1 MISMDP
7 RSSALPAELR
17 VKIYAYAVTSVLP
30 IVVSINYYGGSTKN
44 TEVLGHARLYTTHD
58 LRALATKHEFREEMT
73 NALYAKNVFDI
84 ALSREQPGK
93 GICLSQIDIRRI
105 RKCRLRI
112 NNMETRAYYP
122 RMDVFWNGTLSMY
135 WHHQLRTLV
144 TTLVFYGHQ
153 IETMLVDCAKQNSIW
168 LLECLR
174 PMAMLR
180 NVGLVHFRY
189 DEPSLHPYFRFLE
202 ARMMGNR
209 AVPFANPQQFRDQT
223 EPQDPRSSFRV
234 REGPRS
240 TDMTGEGVAKSREEI
255 EAMTKTL
262 YAMLEIESR

>member
-1 MISMDP
+1 MISMDA
-7 RSSALPAELR
+7 SSKSALPAELR

-44 TEVLGHARLYTTHD
+44 TLVLGHARLYTTHD
-58 LRALATKHEFREEMT
+58 LRALATNHEFREEMT

-112 NNMETRAYYP
+112 NNMETNEYYP
-122 RMDVFWNGTLSMY
+122 RMDVFWNGSISQY

-144 TTLVFYGHQ
+144 ATLVFHGHQ
-153 IETMLVDCAKQNSIW
+153 IETMLVECQQQDPIW
-168 LLECLR
+168 LVECLR

-180 NVGLVHFRY
+180 NVGLVHFRSS
-189 DEPSLHPYFRFLE
+189 EPGGDPYFRFLE
-202 ARMMGNR
+202 ARMMSNR
-209 AVPFANPQQFRDQT
+209 PVPFANPQHFRIQT
-223 EPQDPRSSFRV
+223 EPWQRRV
-234 REGPRS
+234 APPRS
-240 TDMTGEGVAKSREEI
+240 TDMTGAVVAKSKEEI
-255 EAMTKTL
+255 EAMTRTL
-262 YAMLEIESR
+262 YAMLEIESRS

>member
-1 MISMDP
+1 MDP
-7 RSSALPAELR
+7 YSESALPAELR

-44 TEVLGHARLYTTHD
+44 TLVLGHARLYTTHD
-58 LRALATKHEFREEMT
+58 LRALATNHEFREEMT

-84 ALSREQPGK
+84 ELCQEQPGK

-105 RKCRLRI
+105 RKFRLRI
-112 NNMETRAYYP
+112 HNLETRMYYA
-122 RMDVFWNGTLSMY
+122 RMDVFWNGSFSLY

-144 TTLVFYGHQ
+144 TTLVLNGHQ
-153 IETMLVDCAKQNSIW
+153 IETMLVECEQQNCIW

-180 NVGLVHFRY
+180 NVGLVHFRCS
-189 DEPSLHPYFRFLE
+189 DPGGHRYFRFLE
-202 ARMMGNR
+202 ARMMSNQ
-209 AVPFANPQQFRDQT
+209 AVPFGNPQQFRIQT
-223 EPQDPRSSFRV
+223 EPWQSQREVSRV
-234 REGPRS
+234 PPPRS
-240 TDMTGEGVAKSREEI
+240 TDMTGAVVAKSREEI

-262 YAMLEIESR
+262 YAMLEIESRY